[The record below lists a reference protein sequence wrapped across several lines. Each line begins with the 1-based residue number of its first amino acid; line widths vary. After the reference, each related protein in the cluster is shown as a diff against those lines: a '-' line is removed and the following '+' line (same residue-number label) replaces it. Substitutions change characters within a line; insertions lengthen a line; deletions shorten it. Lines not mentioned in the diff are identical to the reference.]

1 MSRMADTGIVIIGA
15 GVVGLAVAA
24 RLAPDHPGLV
34 IVERQTRHGMETS
47 SRNSQVIH
55 AGIYYPR
62 GSLKALLCIEGRDR
76 LYAFCGAHD
85 VPHRKIG
92 KLITAAETRELPALD
107 ALEATARDNGVPL
120 ERLSAEQARRLEPHV
135 RSAGGLLSPESGIVD
150 AHALMDRL
158 LARALEAGAAF
169 VPRASVVAIE
179 HVSDGYRVAVEDAA
193 GVETISAERVVNAA
207 GLEADTIAA
216 LAGLDADAAGYR
228 LHWCK
233 GSYFSAAP
241 RCARLVSRLVYPIPG
256 RDSLGVH
263 AVVDLGG
270 RLRFGPDVEYL
281 TDRRPD
287 YRVDPARL
295 SAFGEAARRILP
307 DVRDEDLEP
316 DISGIRPKLQSPG
329 GPLRD
334 FVVAEESERG
344 LPGFYDLV
352 GIESPGLTAALAI
365 AERVAGLIR

>member
-1 MSRMADTGIVIIGA
+1 
-15 GVVGLAVAA
+15 
-24 RLAPDHPGLV
+24 
-34 IVERQTRHGMETS
+34 METS

-55 AGIYYPR
+55 AGLYYPR
-62 GSLKALLCIEGRDR
+62 GSLKAVLCVEGRDR

-85 VPHRKIG
+85 VPHQKIG
-92 KLITAAETRELPALD
+92 KLITAAEPFELPALD

-158 LARALEAGAAF
+158 LARALDAGAAF
-169 VPRASVVAIE
+169 VPRADVVAIE
-179 HVSDGYRVAVEDAA
+179 GAPGGYRVAVEDAA

-216 LAGLDADAAGYR
+216 LAGIDTDAAGYR

-233 GSYFSAAP
+233 GSYFSASP

-256 RDSLGVH
+256 KDSLGVH

-281 TDRRPD
+281 PDRRAD

-329 GPLRD
+329 GPFRD
-334 FVVAEESERG
+334 FVVSEESGRG

-365 AERVAGLIR
+365 AERVAEMMRG

>member
-1 MSRMADTGIVIIGA
+1 
-15 GVVGLAVAA
+15 
-24 RLAPDHPGLV
+24 
-34 IVERQTRHGMETS
+34 METS

-55 AGIYYPR
+55 AGIYYPA
-62 GSLKALLCIEGRDR
+62 GSLKAILCVEGRDR
-76 LYAFCGAHD
+76 LYAFCRSHD
-85 VPHRKIG
+85 VPHDRIG
-92 KLITAAETRELPALD
+92 KLITASEPTELRALD
-107 ALEATARDNGVPL
+107 AVEKTARENGVPL
-120 ERLSAEQARRLEPHV
+120 ERLSAEQACRLEPHV
-135 RSAGGLLSPESGIVD
+135 RSAGGLFSPESGIVD

-158 LARALEAGAAF
+158 LAQALDAGAVF
-169 VPRASVVAIE
+169 VPRVAVVDVERA
-179 HVSDGYRVAVEDAA
+179 SDGYRVAVEDAA
-193 GVETISAERVVNAA
+193 GTETIAAERVVNAA

-216 LAGLDADAAGYR
+216 LAGIDVDAAGYR

-256 RDSLGVH
+256 KDSLGVH

-281 TDRRPD
+281 PERRPD

-295 SAFGEAARRILP
+295 AAFGAAARRILP

-329 GPLRD
+329 GPFRD
-334 FVVAEESERG
+334 FVVADESARG

-365 AERVAGLIR
+365 AERIARMIRG

>member
-1 MSRMADTGIVIIGA
+1 MADTGIVVIGA

-34 IVERQTRHGMETS
+34 ILERHERHGMETS

-62 GSLKALLCIEGRDR
+62 GSLKATLCVEGRDR
-76 LYAFCGAHD
+76 LYDFCRRHD
-85 VPHRKIG
+85 VPHARIG
-92 KLITAAETRELPALD
+92 KLITAAEPGELSALD
-107 ALEATARDNGVPL
+107 AVEAAARANGVPL
-120 ERLSAEQARRLEPHV
+120 ERLSADEVRRAQPHV

-158 LARALEAGAAF
+158 LARALAAGAVL
-169 VPRASVVAIE
+169 VPRANVVGLE
-179 HVSDGYRVAVEDAA
+179 RDSEGYRIAVEDAA
-193 GVETISAERVVNAA
+193 GTEVIAAERVVNAA
-207 GLEADTIAA
+207 GLEADRIAA
-216 LAGLDADAAGYR
+216 LAGIDVNAAGYR

-233 GSYFSAAP
+233 GSYFSAAS
-241 RCARLVSRLVYPIPG
+241 RCARFVSRLVYPVPG

-281 TDRRPD
+281 PDRRAD
-287 YRVDPARL
+287 YRVDPARRA
-295 SAFGEAARRILP
+295 AFGTAARRILP

-329 GPLRD
+329 GPFRD
-334 FVVAEESERG
+334 FVVAEESARG
-344 LPGFYDLV
+344 LPGFFDLI

-365 AERVAGLIR
+365 AERVASAFAGA

>member
-1 MSRMADTGIVIIGA
+1 
-15 GVVGLAVAA
+15 
-24 RLAPDHPGLV
+24 
-34 IVERQTRHGMETS
+34 METS

-62 GSLKALLCIEGRDR
+62 GSLKAVLCVEGRDR
-76 LYAFCGAHD
+76 LYAFLRRHE
-85 VPHRKIG
+85 VPHARIG
-92 KLITAAETRELPALD
+92 KLITASEPEELPALD
-107 ALEATARDNGVPL
+107 AVERAASENGVPL

-158 LARALEAGAAF
+158 LAVALEAGAVL
-169 VPRASVVAIE
+169 VPRTNVVAIE
-179 HVSDGYRVAVEDAA
+179 RAADGYQVSVEDAA
-193 GVETISAERVVNAA
+193 GTETIAAERVVNAA
-207 GLEADTIAA
+207 GLESDRIAS
-216 LAGLDADAAGYR
+216 LAGIDVDSAGYR

-256 RDSLGVH
+256 KDSLGVH

-281 TDRRPD
+281 PDRRAD

-295 SAFGEAARRILP
+295 AAFGAAARRILP
-307 DVRDEDLEP
+307 EVRDEDLEP
-316 DISGIRPKLQSPG
+316 DISGIRPKIQSPG
-329 GPLRD
+329 GPFRD
-334 FVVAEESERG
+334 FVVAEESSRG
-344 LPGFYDLV
+344 LPGFYDLI
-352 GIESPGLTAALAI
+352 GIESPGLTAAMAI
-365 AERVAGLIR
+365 AERVAAQIRA